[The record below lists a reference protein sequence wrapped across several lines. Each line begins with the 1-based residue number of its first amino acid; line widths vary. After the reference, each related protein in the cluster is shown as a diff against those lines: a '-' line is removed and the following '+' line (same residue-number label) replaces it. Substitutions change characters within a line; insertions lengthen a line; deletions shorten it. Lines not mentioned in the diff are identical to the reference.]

1 MAVGTIRMAEK
12 IPLNDVLTAIDNKD
26 FNWYAGLT
34 EEKKKAWGS
43 WLFLRY
49 ASTGKGKD
57 RDELILNTNEFV
69 NKHYIDIYKH
79 EELIWKLFCLTGTG
93 KKQYHEWIKPPNA
106 KMKTDA
112 ISQFVLG
119 LFPDMKG
126 DEIELFLKMN
136 NVSDLKQMA
145 LDLGMG
151 DKEIDDIFGKTKKTR
166 KKKK

>member
-1 MAVGTIRMAEK
+1 MAEK
-12 IPLNDVLTAIDNKD
+12 IPLNEVLTAIDNKD

-34 EEKKKAWGS
+34 EEKKKEWGS

-57 RDELILNTNEFV
+57 KDELILNTNEFV
-69 NKHYIDIYKH
+69 NKHYVDIYKH

-93 KKQYHEWIKPPNA
+93 KKQFHEWIKPPNA
-106 KMKTDA
+106 KIKKDPIT
-112 ISQFVLG
+112 QFVLG

-126 DEIELFLKMN
+126 DEIELFQHIN
-136 NVSDLKQMA
+136 GADGIKQMA
-145 LDLGMG
+145 LDLGMS
-151 DKEIDDIFGKTKKTR
+151 DKEISDIFGKTKKPR